1 MANKKSNTAKAA
13 DGSVAVKK
21 PKEKLTFNVIWQ
33 KYGTFG
39 ILILLLG
46 ILAIAK
52 PENFFSAATLTQI
65 LAQSSVNILIA
76 MGEFFAILIAGI
88 DLSVGSVVALVGMV
102 TAKLMVAGVP
112 PILAVLLGILL
123 GAFLGFL
130 NGMLVNVTGLHPFII
145 TLGTQA
151 IMRGVTLIVSN
162 SSAVFGF
169 PASFTNL
176 ISKNVFGIFPIVA
189 IIAIAVAV
197 ILSFLTRKTKVG
209 RNIYALGGNKDSAW
223 YSGINVNL
231 HTLIVFIISGICAG
245 IAGIVLLGRVGSAEP
260 AAATGFETYAIAASI
275 IGGTSFFGGKGK
287 IFGVV
292 MGGFII
298 GVINFGMNLLA
309 LPSTLQQV
317 VMGALIIGSVAL
329 DRFVARKK

>member
-1 MANKKSNTAKAA
+1 MAKSKANQANPA
-13 DGSVAVKK
+13 DGGLTLKK
-21 PKEKLTFNVIWQ
+21 QKEKLTFNVIWQ
-33 KYGTFG
+33 RYGTFG
-39 ILILLLG
+39 ILVLLLG
-46 ILAIAK
+46 ILAVAK
-52 PENFFSAATLTQI
+52 PENFFSTATLTQI

-112 PILAVLLGILL
+112 PIAAVLLGILL

-130 NGMLVNVTGLHPFII
+130 NGLLVNVTGLHPFII

-162 SSAVFGF
+162 SSAVYGF
-169 PASFTNL
+169 PASFTNF

-189 IIAIAVAV
+189 IIAIVVAV

-231 HTLIVFIISGICAG
+231 HTLIVFIISGICSG

-329 DRFVARKK
+329 DRFVARKR